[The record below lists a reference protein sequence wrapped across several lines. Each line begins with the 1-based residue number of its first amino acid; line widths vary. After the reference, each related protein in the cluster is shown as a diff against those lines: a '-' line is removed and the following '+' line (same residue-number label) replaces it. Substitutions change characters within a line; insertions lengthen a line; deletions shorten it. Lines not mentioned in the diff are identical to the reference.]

1 MRLAGILFSALVVGV
16 VAGCGSGGQSGSAL
30 SARRAPSPSA
40 SARHRPTPT
49 ATPSG
54 VRTPSASPGGKASPA
69 PGARRSPTPAPNQK
83 VGPPA
88 ASQNLTFSGDL
99 SGSMTALV
107 TQSAQTPSACSE
119 RSVEAASWASTL
131 YGTINGEV
139 YGFLATVK
147 PYNGPGTYT
156 GAQAQVQLFSVTAQD
171 KTWESLPGDS
181 VTFTVHND
189 NLTGTV
195 VATLHNLSSNQAT
208 QSVVG
213 SWSCAP

>member
-1 MRLAGILFSALVVGV
+1 MRLAGILFAALLAVLVT
-16 VAGCGSGGQSGSAL
+16 GCGSGGKSGASV
-30 SARRAPSPSA
+30 SARRTPTPSA
-40 SARHRPTPT
+40 SARHSPTPSAAPGLG
-49 ATPSG
+49 ATPS
-54 VRTPSASPGGKASPA
+54 PSAA
-69 PGARRSPTPAPNQK
+69 PRRSPTPAPNQK

-99 SGSMTALV
+99 NGSMTALV

-119 RSVEAASWASTL
+119 RPVEAAAWASTL
-131 YGTINGEV
+131 YGTINGAV

-156 GAQAQVQLFSVTAQD
+156 AAQAQVQVFSITDQAQ
-171 KTWESLPGDS
+171 TWESVPGDS

-189 NLTGTV
+189 DLTGTV
-195 VATLHNLSSNQAT
+195 QATLTNLGNDRAT

-213 SWSCAP
+213 TWSCAP